1 MNCKELAHTNT
12 VVIMDDVVHDSSAE
26 YCVGPTQAWTNA
38 ASNNIVTITD
48 TVKFKENRGM
58 SWGKYVL

>member
-1 MNCKELAHTNT
+1 MYCKELAHAETI
-12 VVIMDDVVHDSSAE
+12 VVMDDVVHDSTVE
-26 YCVGPTQAWTNA
+26 YCVGPTQAWKDVA
-38 ASNNIVTITD
+38 AKNIVTITD